1 MSTVTCNE
9 NEDLTKKG
17 LRNDAIVALAS
28 ENEVRTKYRHRNY
41 VNYGKAHRTTIA
53 RVAETFWGIVSQR
66 KLCVRSSNGGLRR
79 LRGMLHIPLLSG
91 GAIVS
96 DPI

>member
-79 LRGMLHIPLLSG
+79 LRDMLHIPLLSG